1 METLGGGGG
10 GGGCVNRGD
19 GGMKNKRTG
28 KDMERGRRVERGEAK
43 WEGDAIRG
51 EETEEGIDSQTQ
63 NKQRERTK
71 NQDFLSSA
79 LFSLRQFLA
88 SMGNYPV
95 NKPAVYNSIRKSR
108 HGFA

>member
-10 GGGCVNRGD
+10 CVNGGD

-28 KDMERGRRVERGEAK
+28 KDMERRKRAEGGEAK
-43 WEGDAIRG
+43 WEGTRDGGRNRL
-51 EETEEGIDSQTQ
+51 TNTKQTA
-63 NKQRERTK
+63 RENEKSRLS
-71 NQDFLSSA
+71 FLSPI
-79 LFSLRQFLA
+79 FFFFLA